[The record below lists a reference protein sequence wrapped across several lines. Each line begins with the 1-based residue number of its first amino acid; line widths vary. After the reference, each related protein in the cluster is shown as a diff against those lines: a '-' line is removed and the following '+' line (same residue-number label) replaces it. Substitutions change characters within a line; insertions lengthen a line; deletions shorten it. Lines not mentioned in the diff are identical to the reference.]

1 MQDNAL
7 YEVVMEEVASI
18 EAQATGVCIGGLIYD
33 RHLAR
38 LCAAGNINSLT
49 LLTMSLISYVF
60 ISLILAGMVSGR
72 LLEMIPH

>member
-38 LCAAGNINSLT
+38 LCAAGNINSL
-49 LLTMSLISYVF
+49 LTMSLISYVF